1 MAHSPT
7 CRPKLSNRDGS
18 QAQTLHILRSLRHG
32 HIQRHILQLQA
43 RQPPPVVVYFSLEL
57 SLECCQRKCKPM
69 QVFGIFRRSIAVAI
83 FGFGGPA
90 ASSGS
95 SITHIM
101 EMSSCCCSSSGSG
114 SGVARFH
121 KRVDLQPFNTSDDPE
136 QQRDNE
142 HERQPKTFRSVIC
155 NRPWRRHRDGAGA
168 GAPQRSFPN
177 PIQSAKPSPNPRA
190 SWKCS
195 NVLVC
200 QLIIAA
206 SEWKLPLEAAKA

>member
-1 MAHSPT
+1 MH
-7 CRPKLSNRDGS
+7 G
-18 QAQTLHILRSLRHG
+18 TLANVPAKVVESRRQPSTNITHPP
-32 HIQRHILQLQA
+32 QPQA
-43 RQPPPVVVYFSLEL
+43 RPHPEAHPP
-57 SLECCQRKCKPM
+57 
-69 QVFGIFRRSIAVAI
+69 
-83 FGFGGPA
+83 
-90 ASSGS
+90 ASSPPATTSCCIFFPRIEFGMLS
-95 SITHIM
+95 TQMQAYASFWYLPPLNCSCYFWFWGPRPPQGAPLHIM